1 MVPEAQRLESKL
13 RFDVYEAD
21 PRSGELRKRGIRI
34 PLEDR
39 PFRALLILLS
49 HANDLVTRE
58 ELQKRLWPSD
68 IFIDF
73 DHGLN
78 TAIRKIRRA
87 LNDDAGEPRFIET
100 VGGRGY
106 RFLVRVEQEPVVAPH
121 QAAKETP
128 VPKPFIVPQDAQ
140 EAAPVAVELA
150 PPEIKRTYS
159 VGPRA
164 ILAIAASAIL
174 LFLAYLFRPA
184 MPSPRIGRVVQL
196 TKTGGALPG
205 GPLYTDGPRIYYR
218 SIDEKASEPSIRQVL
233 LNGNEDTPV
242 GIPGR
247 FLVRGLSP
255 DDTEFLATSPIGVW
269 RVPIASNGS
278 PRRVGNLLVDDI
290 AWSHDGTRFA
300 YAQGNQLF
308 LANLDGTS
316 SRLLASVPVDSADI
330 DHLRWSPDDRQLR
343 FTLITLITQALWEIA
358 ADGRNLHE
366 LRFDW
371 PGTAMECCGEW
382 TPDGRYFVF
391 RSNREGVSN
400 LWALEEKSE
409 WWRRANR
416 NPMQLT
422 FGPMNYSQPAPSR
435 NGKSIFAI
443 GAQPSGELVRYDA
456 ARKDFAPFLG
466 GQSFDRLVYTRDGQ
480 WMAYVDYPEGTLWR
494 ARSDGTDQLQL
505 TFPPLQVGSPRWSP
519 DGKRIAFHAKQ
530 FGQWKVFVISGE
542 GGNPEPLPS
551 EPSDVA
557 SPDWMPDRDAL
568 IYSRAYKAENPALYK
583 YDLRS
588 ARSEKIPGTDGLYGP
603 IWSPDGRY
611 LCAADPASDLLL
623 LVDLNTGKR
632 SPLTGPARWP
642 AWSPDSQ
649 HIYFKRDGSNWI
661 FRVRVPD
668 GAEEKIVELPFRTAS
683 WTFTLAPD
691 GSPILLR
698 QHGRY
703 DVYSLALSVP

>member
-1 MVPEAQRLESKL
+1 MKKTREQTLVFLRGSGLFVNGNFPFTAATFSSELQRGNGGRVKFEARMGNGAVTAQCLEKETFNDSLVSRRRARVESVFPVRSLMVPEAQRLESKL

-121 QAAKETP
+121 QAANETP

-247 FLVRGLSP
+247 LLVRGLSP

-300 YAQGNQLF
+300 YSQGNQLF
-308 LANLDGTS
+308 LANLDG
-316 SRLLASVPVDSADI
+316 
-330 DHLRWSPDDRQLR
+330 
-343 FTLITLITQALWEIA
+343 
-358 ADGRNLHE
+358 
-366 LRFDW
+366 
-371 PGTAMECCGEW
+371 
-382 TPDGRYFVF
+382 
-391 RSNREGVSN
+391 
-400 LWALEEKSE
+400 
-409 WWRRANR
+409 
-416 NPMQLT
+416 
-422 FGPMNYSQPAPSR
+422 
-435 NGKSIFAI
+435 
-443 GAQPSGELVRYDA
+443 
-456 ARKDFAPFLG
+456 
-466 GQSFDRLVYTRDGQ
+466 
-480 WMAYVDYPEGTLWR
+480 
-494 ARSDGTDQLQL
+494 
-505 TFPPLQVGSPRWSP
+505 
-519 DGKRIAFHAKQ
+519 
-530 FGQWKVFVISGE
+530 
-542 GGNPEPLPS
+542 
-551 EPSDVA
+551 
-557 SPDWMPDRDAL
+557 
-568 IYSRAYKAENPALYK
+568 
-583 YDLRS
+583 
-588 ARSEKIPGTDGLYGP
+588 
-603 IWSPDGRY
+603 
-611 LCAADPASDLLL
+611 
-623 LVDLNTGKR
+623 
-632 SPLTGPARWP
+632 
-642 AWSPDSQ
+642 
-649 HIYFKRDGSNWI
+649 
-661 FRVRVPD
+661 
-668 GAEEKIVELPFRTAS
+668 
-683 WTFTLAPD
+683 
-691 GSPILLR
+691 
-698 QHGRY
+698 
-703 DVYSLALSVP
+703 